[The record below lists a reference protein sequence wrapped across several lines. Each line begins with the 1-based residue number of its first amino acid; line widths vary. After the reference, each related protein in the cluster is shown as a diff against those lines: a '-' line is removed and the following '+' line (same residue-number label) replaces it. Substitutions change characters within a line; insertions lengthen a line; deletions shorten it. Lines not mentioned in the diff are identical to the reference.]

1 MAIPQLHPTTIR
13 NETFGGVTYHL
24 EGELV
29 PVLHVELASTHV
41 YFEHHVLLWK
51 HPTVSIGVK
60 SLSGAFK
67 RLVSGMPI
75 FMTEATGAGHIAFS
89 RDGAGQIIPLH
100 LSRGQSID
108 VREHQFLAATD
119 AAEFTFQRVSGIGNI
134 LFGQSGLFI
143 DSFNAR
149 NADAIV
155 WLHGYGNV
163 FEVTL
168 QPGEQIDVEPGG
180 WIYKDPSVR
189 MELETQSVATGL
201 FASGGQIFFNR
212 FTGPGR
218 IGIQS
223 MYYHPPTGTG
233 ESNTQAA
240 VGGGILGAVMRGVMD
255 NR

>member
-1 MAIPQLHPTTIR
+1 MAIPQLHPTVRR

-29 PVLHVELASTHV
+29 PVLHVEMVGMPV

-51 HPTVSIGVK
+51 HVTVDIGVK
-60 SLSGAFK
+60 SLAGAFK

-75 FMTEATGAGHIAFS
+75 FMTEARGAGHIAFS

-119 AAEFTFQRVSGIGNI
+119 SVDFSFQRVRGVGNI
-134 LFGQSGLFI
+134 LFGQTGLFI
-143 DSFNAR
+143 DTFSAPR
-149 NADAIV
+149 SEGVV

-163 FEVTL
+163 FEVIL
-168 QPGEQIDVEPGG
+168 GPGEQIDVEPGG
-180 WIYKDPSVR
+180 WIYKDPTVQ
-189 MELETQSVATGL
+189 MELEVQGLATGF
-201 FASGGQIFFNR
+201 FASGGQLFFNR

-218 IGIQS
+218 VGIQS
-223 MYYHPPTGTG
+223 MYYHPPVASEEGKRG
-233 ESNTQAA
+233 AA
-240 VGGGILGAVMRGVMD
+240 VGGGILGAVVRGVLD